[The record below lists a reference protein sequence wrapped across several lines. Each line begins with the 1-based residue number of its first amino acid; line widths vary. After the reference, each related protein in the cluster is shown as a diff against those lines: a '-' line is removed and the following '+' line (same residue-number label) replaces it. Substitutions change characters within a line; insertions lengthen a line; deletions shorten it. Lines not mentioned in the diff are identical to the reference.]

1 MHTSD
6 FDENWNIEDGDFI
19 EEISNIFSIKRGIER
34 IKSNFFLFLFLISK
48 K

>member
-1 MHTSD
+1 MDQLMFEEWNYDDSD
-6 FDENWNIEDGDFI
+6 FMEDLDDM
-19 EEISNIFSIKRGIER
+19 FSVRKMFER

>member
-6 FDENWNIEDGDFI
+6 FDENWNREDGDFI
-19 EEISNIFSIKRGIER
+19 EDLDDMFSVRKMFER